1 MWSRRRFIFV
11 GTAGAIAAGA
21 VWIAPRLMKSGA
33 SPRGAALVNDHAAML
48 RVVAAAI
55 LGPAL
60 PAAGSERQA
69 VIGRVV
75 AATGVLI
82 DNFPASTRRE
92 VADLFSLLALK
103 PARMLLGYGGEW
115 RDGDV
120 PAVASFLEGLRDS
133 SIALKQ
139 QAYFALHDMVF
150 GSYYAEP
157 LTWVPTGYP
166 GPPKLA

>member
-11 GTAGAIAAGA
+11 GAAGVLAAGA
-21 VWIAPRLMKSGA
+21 VWVVPRAMKSGVA
-33 SPRGAALVNDHAAML
+33 PKGGALVLEHGDML
-48 RVVAAAI
+48 RVVAAAV

-60 PAAGSERQA
+60 P
-69 VIGRVV
+69 I
-75 AATGVLI
+75 AATERTAAIERVLTAI
-82 DNFPASTRRE
+82 GALIENFPVSTRRE

-103 PARMLLGYGGEW
+103 PARALLGYSGDW

-120 PAVASFLEGLRDS
+120 SAVASFLAGLRDS

-139 QAYFALHDMVF
+139 QAYFALHDMVL

-157 LTWVPTGYP
+157 LTWASTGYP

>member
-11 GTAGAIAAGA
+11 GAAGALAASA
-21 VWIAPRLMKSGA
+21 VWIAPRVMKSRVA
-33 SPRGAALVNDHAAML
+33 ERGNVLVNDHGNML
-48 RVVAAAI
+48 RVIAMAVLGTALPVGGAEKQAAI
-55 LGPAL
+55 A
-60 PAAGSERQA
+60 
-69 VIGRVV
+69 RVL
-75 AATGVLI
+75 AATGALL

-103 PARMLLGYGGEW
+103 PARALLGYSGEW
-115 RDGDV
+115 RDDEV
-120 PAVASFLEGLRDS
+120 TAVASFMEGLRDS

-139 QAYFALHDMVF
+139 QAYFALHDMML

-157 LTWVPTGYP
+157 MTWGPTGYP